1 MDSCIDSLYHAI
13 YIFKRGRVY
22 RKPDCSICH
31 MISGCGGVSA
41 LRSVAYQD
49 SDRHDPPPQ
58 PYTIII
64 YIPAYGCSENM
75 HERNR
80 EKILNHF
87 PFYFCHNNIWQW
99 LKTFTLHLSGLS
111 LSLSEVSV
119 GGHVVPERLTQSM
132 PPTCVNVNWG
142 QKYRTNLL
150 PAFGITCYYPVGR
163 LGKGEAGKEIMSG
176 EVIGEKGVWGGV
188 GVLRNLR
195 S

>member
-1 MDSCIDSLYHAI
+1 MP
-13 YIFKRGRVY
+13 YIFLQRGRVY

-31 MISGCGGVSA
+31 MISGWGGVSA

-49 SDRHDPPPQ
+49 SDGHDPPLQ

-64 YIPAYGCSENM
+64 YIPSYGCSENM

-80 EKILNHF
+80 EKILYRF
-87 PFYFCHNNIWQW
+87 PFYFYHSNIWQW

-111 LSLSEVSV
+111 LFLFEVNV

-150 PAFGITCYYPVGR
+150 PAFGITCYYPAGR

-176 EVIGEKGVWGGV
+176 EAIGEKGVGG
-188 GVLRNLR
+188 GGWCA
-195 S
+195 